1 MIRLKIA
8 LYLSARLGRKRVTT
22 MTFFWALLA
31 LVLHVLPGAVAPTHA
46 QGTRKDDIVF
56 NSRGIPLA
64 GATVRVCTMP
74 ASGQPCTPLALIYS
88 DSGLTQALANPTT
101 TDGLGN
107 YFFYAA
113 PGQYEIEIS
122 GPSIT
127 TKQLP
132 NVILPNDPSS
142 PTFSGAVSA
151 FSLTLGGN
159 LTVSGSTT
167 VVGALAS
174 GTLTLNNQNTPPGAA
189 GTGTVNLYTKTAD
202 MRLYYKD
209 QTGTEIGPLGPGNGA
224 QINVANTFTAPQN
237 IAADFHTKGPNPS
250 YDIMLFG
257 GYEYSGTQPTTTGT
271 IAASS
276 TSLTLASAQDFA
288 TGQGILVL
296 GAGPATLLST
306 PASVAASPVNV
317 TGSTTYNYC
326 VVAEDYANG
335 RTACSPAGSTTTGAS
350 SLGLFTA
357 GTIASCTRASGVVT
371 CTTTSAH
378 HLSPG
383 SFVEIQAG
391 TTGGFLTYEGTA
403 TLVTA
408 SGSTFTFDQFGVF
421 DDPVGITQG
430 TLRVLAQNLVQWT
443 EVDYSVLRS
452 YIYRCMTT
460 CTLPANAANYSLAG
474 VTQGMDGG
482 FLDYGYA
489 ISPSLVGNGDVP
501 ATAPTA
507 PNAQWLSSLISAG
520 GGTTTLTLAKAAS
533 TSVSGAITLHD
544 NVPNIV
550 AACATIGSTT
560 GGGILYIPN
569 STPSGG
575 IFPINSTLNLGT
587 ACNFGGQFEI
597 DVAAPEVLANA
608 SVIPR
613 NQFKLK
619 GITAF
624 GHVTN
629 FYSMEP
635 TTDWT
640 GNAYPFIYALPG
652 TSHDWSMDNLIFQ
665 AFRPYQA
672 DIVQDQD
679 GTGNNV
685 TSIFYRNIHLNAN
698 LAPSYIAGGGFGF
711 FWERGGWSA
720 GGATSFAAP
729 PAAWFKGN
737 FGLGRTVN
745 SQLPGILYTDK
756 TYVFGGILLDD
767 AGNFPLTS
775 VGVGHMEFKE
785 LLAESSY
792 GPMIRAKL
800 HGNTIAGIYMFD
812 PTYADSL
819 GASSTPLLDFTS
831 AAVSGFV
838 LQWPGCGNGNQPMFQ
853 VGSSAASYIDITLSQ
868 AFANCSIVGLQ
879 SYIVNQNSFVNTPVF
894 SSGAG
899 GQLSYQM
906 QLPGPPSTAVSSGGS
921 VPVGTI
927 LYSVSAVDANGNQ
940 TSVGPAKSA
949 VTTTG
954 NQTVTITPPT
964 LPTGAIGWVPYR
976 STGGGA
982 AMANI
987 PGCSYIVGSTPFV
1000 DNFGFP
1006 CGASVPSSS
1015 QASSSSLSANGL
1027 TTYQLKLTN
1036 SFTDIVL
1043 PAPLTA
1049 NRTQILPDVTGI
1061 VPVSSYVNS
1070 AYDNATRA
1078 NGAIGSNWIVEQN
1091 GVNIASNQ
1099 IQGTSTGV
1107 NSAFWNASSFATSQF
1122 AQATITALNGTTD
1135 FPGVSVLA
1143 SGTGSS
1149 STYYDCLENST
1160 NIYIQRVVNA
1170 AAANLTNAASTGAV
1184 GDLLRLEIAP
1194 GGALTCYKNG
1204 AVALTFTDT
1213 QITSGAPGLSIS
1225 GNVAS
1230 VKNWSGGNLHPLGH
1244 LDAEQDWTKTQ
1255 HYTQGVGFGTETFTA
1270 SPRGEQNVFLPGA
1283 LSSTWTGSTW
1293 TLDKAV
1299 TVTRVQVQ
1307 VKTPPAGCSTNAVV
1321 RLTDGTSPVNVSI
1334 SAGASDSGPITQNY
1348 AGAASL
1354 TISVQTAA
1362 AGCTTSPADANVVV
1376 QYRMQ

>member
-1 MIRLKIA
+1 MIRSRIA
-8 LYLSARLGRKRVTT
+8 SRFARATT
-22 MTFFWALLA
+22 MTFFWGLLA
-31 LVLHVLPGAVAPTHA
+31 FVLHVVPGAIAPVHA

-64 GATVRVCTMP
+64 GASVRVCTMP

-101 TDGLGN
+101 TDGMGN

-127 TKQLP
+127 DKQIP

-151 FSLTLGGN
+151 FSLSLGGN

-174 GTLTLNNQNTPPGAA
+174 GTLTLNNQSTPPGAA
-189 GTGTVNLYTKTAD
+189 STGTVNLYTKTAD

-224 QINVANTFTAPQN
+224 QLNVANTFTAPQT

-250 YDIMLFG
+250 YDITLFG

-276 TSLTLASAQDFA
+276 ASLTLAAAQDFA
-288 TGQGILVL
+288 NGQGILVL
-296 GAGPATLLST
+296 GAGPATSLST
-306 PASVAASPVNV
+306 PASVAATPVNV

-335 RTACSPAGSTTTGAS
+335 RTACSPAGSTSTGAS
-350 SLGLFTA
+350 SLGQFTV

-391 TTGGFLTYEGTA
+391 TTGGFPAYEGTA

-408 SGSTFTFDQFGVF
+408 GGSTFTYDQFGVN

-430 TLRVLAQNLVQWT
+430 TLRSLAQNLVQWT
-443 EVDYSVLRS
+443 EVDYTVMRS
-452 YIYRCMTT
+452 YIYRCTTT
-460 CTLPANAANYSLAG
+460 CSLPANAANYSLAG

-482 FLDYGYA
+482 FLDYGF
-489 ISPSLVGNGDVP
+489 SVTPSLVGNGDVSP
-501 ATAPTA
+501 TAPTA
-507 PNAQWLSSLISAG
+507 ASAQWLSSLITAG
-520 GGTTTLTLAKAAS
+520 GGTTTLTLANAAS
-533 TSVSGAITLHD
+533 KSVSGVATLHD

-550 AACATIGSTT
+550 AACAAIGSTSA
-560 GGGILYIPN
+560 GGILYIPN
-569 STPSGG
+569 TIGTGG

-587 ACNFGGQFEI
+587 ACNFGGQFEM
-597 DVAAPEVLANA
+597 DVAASEVLANG

-613 NQFKLK
+613 SQFKLK
-619 GITAF
+619 GITTF

-629 FYSMEP
+629 FYNMEP
-635 TTDWT
+635 TTSWT

-652 TSHDWSMDNLIFQ
+652 TSHDWSMDNFIFQ

-679 GTGNNV
+679 GGGNNV
-685 TSIFYRNIHLNAN
+685 TSIAYKNVHLNAT
-698 LAPSYIAGGGFGF
+698 LSPSYIVGGGFGF
-711 FWERGGWSA
+711 FWERGGWSTA
-720 GGATSFAAP
+720 GVSSFASP

-737 FGLGRTVN
+737 FGLGKSAN

-767 AGNFPLTS
+767 AGSSPLTS
-775 VGVGHMEFKE
+775 DGVGHMEFKE

-792 GPMIRAKL
+792 GPVIRAKL
-800 HGNTIAGIYMFD
+800 HNNVIAGIYMFD
-812 PTYADSL
+812 PTYADFL
-819 GASSTPLLDFTS
+819 GGSSTPLLDFTS
-831 AAVSGFV
+831 ATVSGFV
-838 LQWPGCGNGNQPMFQ
+838 LQWPGCGNGLQPMFQ
-853 VGSSAASYIDITLSQ
+853 VGSGVGNYSGITLSQ
-868 AFANCSIVGLQ
+868 AFGTCDVVGLQ
-879 SYIVNQNSFVNTPVF
+879 SYIVNQSGFVNTPIA
-894 SSGAG
+894 SSGAA
-899 GQLSYQM
+899 GQILYQM
-906 QLPGPPSTAVSSGGS
+906 PTPAAPASAVVSSGGG
-921 VPVGTI
+921 VPVGSI
-927 LYSVSAVDANGNQ
+927 SYLVAAVDTNGNQ
-940 TSVGPAKSA
+940 TLVGPARTV
-949 VTTTG
+949 VTSTG
-954 NQTVTITPPT
+954 NQTVTVTPPT
-964 LPTGAIGWVPYR
+964 LPPGAIGWAPYR
-976 STGGGA
+976 STNGGGA
-982 AMANI
+982 TLVNI
-987 PGCSYIVGSTPFV
+987 PGCTFISGNTPYSDSYGFTCGTTVPTSTTA
-1000 DNFGFP
+1000 G
-1006 CGASVPSSS
+1006 
-1015 QASSSSLSANGL
+1015 SSSLSTNGVASYQVKLAN
-1027 TTYQLKLTN
+1027 N
-1036 SFTDIVL
+1036 FTDIVQ
-1043 PAPLTA
+1043 PVPLTA
-1049 NRTQILPDVTGI
+1049 NRTQTLPDVTGF
-1061 VPVSSYVNS
+1061 VPVTSYLNS

-1078 NGAIGSNWIVEQN
+1078 NGAIGSNWTVEQN
-1091 GVNIASNQ
+1091 GLNIASNQ
-1099 IQGTSTGV
+1099 IQGTTTGS
-1107 NSAFWNASSFATSQF
+1107 NSAFWNASAFSASQF
-1122 AQATITALNGTTD
+1122 AQATIIALNGATD

-1170 AAANLTNAASTGAV
+1170 AATNLTSAASTGAV
-1184 GDLLRLEIAP
+1184 GDVLRLEVAP

-1204 AVALTFTDT
+1204 AIALTFTDT
-1213 QITSGAPGLSIS
+1213 QITSGAPGLNIS
-1225 GNVAS
+1225 GSVATE
-1230 VKNWSGGNLHPLGH
+1230 KNWSGGNLHPLAH

-1255 HYTQGVGFGTETFTA
+1255 HFLANGGACSMSSGT
-1270 SPRGEQNVFLPGA
+1270 SC
-1283 LSSTWTGSTW
+1283 
-1293 TLDKAV
+1293 
-1299 TVTRVQVQ
+1299 TVTLTAQPSTPALTHCLAQVQ
-1307 VKTPPAGCSTNAVV
+1307 GATPIAAAC
-1321 RLTDGTSPVNVSI
+1321 SI
-1334 SAGASDSGPITQNY
+1334 SGTTATVT
-1348 AGAASL
+1348 AASSNSA
-1354 TISVQTAA
+1354 TWAVFIF
-1362 AGCTTSPADANVVV
+1362 
-1376 QYRMQ
+1376 

>member
-1 MIRLKIA
+1 MIRSKIA
-8 LYLSARLGRKRVTT
+8 SRFKRAIT
-22 MTFFWALLA
+22 MGFFWAIVALA
-31 LVLHVLPGAVAPTHA
+31 LHVWPGAVVPTHA

-64 GATVRVCTMP
+64 GATVRVCSMP

-88 DSGLTQALANPTT
+88 DVGLTQALANPTT

-113 PGQYEIEIS
+113 PGQYEIEVS

-151 FSLTLGGN
+151 FSLSLGGN
-159 LTVSGSTT
+159 LTVSGNTT
-167 VVGALAS
+167 VVGSLAS
-174 GTLTLNNQNTPPGAA
+174 GTLTLNNQGTPPGAA

-209 QTGTEIGPLGPGNGA
+209 QTGTEVGPLGPGNGA
-224 QINVANTFTAPQN
+224 QTNVANTFTAPQN

-288 TGQGILVL
+288 NGQGILVL
-296 GAGPATLLST
+296 GAGPATSLST
-306 PASVAASPVNV
+306 PASVAVSSVNV
-317 TGSTTYNYC
+317 SGSTTYNYC

-335 RTACSPAGSTTTGAS
+335 RTACSAAGSTTTGPS

-391 TTGGFLTYEGTA
+391 TTGGFPAYEGTA

-408 SGSTFTFDQFGVF
+408 SGSTFTYDQFGVN

-430 TLRVLAQNLVQWT
+430 TLRALAQNLVQWT
-443 EVDYSVLRS
+443 EVDYVLMRS
-452 YIYRCMTT
+452 YIYRCTTT
-460 CTLPANAANYSLAG
+460 CSLPANAANYSLAG

-482 FLDYGYA
+482 FLDYGF
-489 ISPSLVGNGDVP
+489 SVTPSLVGNGDVS

-507 PNAQWLSSLISAG
+507 GTAQWLSSIITAG
-520 GGTTTLTLAKAAS
+520 GGTTTLTLANAAS
-533 TSVSGAITLHD
+533 KAVSGAVTLHD
-544 NVPNIV
+544 NSPNIA

-569 STPSGG
+569 STANGG

-613 NQFKLK
+613 TQFKLK

-629 FYSMEP
+629 FYNMEP

-652 TSHDWSMDNLIFQ
+652 TSHDWSMENFIFQ
-665 AFRPYQA
+665 AFRAYQA
-672 DIVQDQD
+672 DVVQDQD

-685 TSIFYRNIHLNAN
+685 TSISYKNVHLNAN
-698 LAPSYIAGGGFGF
+698 FSPSYIAGGGFGF
-711 FWERGGWSA
+711 FWERGGWSTA
-720 GGATSFAAP
+720 GPTSFAGP

-745 SQLPGILYTDK
+745 SQLPGIVYTDK
-756 TYVFGGILLDD
+756 TYVFGGLLLDD

-792 GPMIRAKL
+792 GPVIRAKL
-800 HGNTIAGIYMFD
+800 HGNVIAGIYMFD
-812 PTYADSL
+812 PTYADFL
-819 GASSTPLLDFTS
+819 GGGSTPLLDFTS

-838 LQWPGCGNGNQPMFQ
+838 LQWPGCGDGYQPMFQ
-853 VGSSAASYIDITLSQ
+853 VGSAAGAYTGITVTQGFGGCSA
-868 AFANCSIVGLQ
+868 VGLQ
-879 SYIVNQNSFVNTPVF
+879 SYIVNQGGFVNTPIA
-894 SSGAG
+894 SSGPS
-899 GQLSYQM
+899 GQLLYQM
-906 QLPGPPSTAVSSGGS
+906 PQPAAPASTVVSSGGG
-921 VPVGTI
+921 VPVGAI
-927 LYSVSAVDANGNQ
+927 LYSVAAVDSNGNQ
-940 TSVGPAKSA
+940 TMVGPARTA
-949 VTTTG
+949 VTSTG
-954 NQTVTITPPT
+954 NQTVTVTPPT
-964 LPTGAIGWVPYR
+964 LPVGSIGWVPYR
-976 STGGGA
+976 GSGGGGA
-982 AMANI
+982 TMANI
-987 PGCSYIVGSTPFV
+987 PGCTFISGTAPFA
-1000 DNFGFP
+1000 DIFGFT
-1006 CGASVPSSS
+1006 CGLTVPTGTV
-1015 QASSSSLSANGL
+1015 AGSSSLSTNGVAS
-1027 TTYQLKLTN
+1027 YQLKLANGFVNT
-1036 SFTDIVL
+1036 IL
-1043 PAPLTA
+1043 PVPLTA
-1049 NRTQILPDVTGI
+1049 NRTQMLPDVTGI
-1061 VPVSSYVNS
+1061 VPVSSYQNS

-1078 NGAIGSNWIVEQN
+1078 NGAIGSNWTVEQS

-1107 NSAFWNASSFATSQF
+1107 NSAFWNANSFATSQF

-1160 NIYIQRVVNA
+1160 NMYIQRVVNA
-1170 AAANLTNAASTGAV
+1170 AATNLTSAASTGAA
-1184 GDLLRLEIAP
+1184 GDLLRLEVAP

-1204 AVALTFTDT
+1204 GVALAFTDT
-1213 QITSGAPGLSIS
+1213 QITSGTPGLSIS
-1225 GNVAS
+1225 GSVATL
-1230 VKNWSGGNLHPLGH
+1230 KNWSGGNLHPLGH
-1244 LDAEQDWTKTQ
+1244 LDSEQDWTKTQ
-1255 HYTQGVGFGTETFTA
+1255 HYTQGVGFGAETFTA

-1283 LSSTWTGSTW
+1283 LTSTWTGSTW
-1293 TLDKAV
+1293 TLDKGI

-1307 VKTPPAGCSTNAVV
+1307 AKTAPSGCTTNTVV
-1321 RLTDGTSPVNVSI
+1321 RLSDGTSPVNVTI
-1334 SAGASDSGPITQNY
+1334 SAGANDSGPIAQNY
-1348 AGAASL
+1348 AAAASL

-1362 AGCTTSPADANVVV
+1362 AGCATSPADANVVV

>member
-1 MIRLKIA
+1 
-8 LYLSARLGRKRVTT
+8 
-22 MTFFWALLA
+22 MTFFLGLLLLA
-31 LVLHVLPGAVAPTHA
+31 LHVVPGAIVPTHA

-64 GATVRVCTMP
+64 GASVRVCTMP
-74 ASGQPCTPLALIYS
+74 ATGQPCTPLALIYS

-101 TDGLGN
+101 TDGMGN

-127 TKQLP
+127 DKQIP

-151 FSLTLGGN
+151 FSLSLGGN

-167 VVGALAS
+167 VLGSLAS
-174 GTLTLNNQNTPPGAA
+174 GTLTLNNQSTPPGAA
-189 GTGTVNLYTKTAD
+189 STGTVNLYTKTAD

-209 QTGTEIGPLGPGNGA
+209 QTGTEVGPLGPGNGA
-224 QINVANTFTAPQN
+224 QTNVANTFTAPQS

-250 YDIMLFG
+250 YDITLFG
-257 GYEYSGTQPTTTGT
+257 GYEYAGTQPSTTGT
-271 IAASS
+271 ISASS
-276 TSLTLASAQDFA
+276 TSLTLASAQDFV

-296 GAGPATLLST
+296 GAGPATSLST
-306 PASVAASPVNV
+306 PGSVAVSPVNV

-335 RTACSPAGSTTTGAS
+335 RTACSAAASTTTGAS

-391 TTGGFLTYEGTA
+391 TTGGFPAYEGTA

-408 SGSTFTFDQFGVF
+408 SGSTFTYDQFGVF

-443 EVDYSVLRS
+443 EVDYTVLRS
-452 YIYRCMTT
+452 YIYRCTTT
-460 CTLPANAANYSLAG
+460 CALPANAANYTLAG

-489 ISPSLVGNGDVP
+489 IIPSVVGNGDVS

-507 PNAQWLSSLISAG
+507 PTAQWLSTLISVG

-533 TSVSGAITLHD
+533 TSVSGAVTLHD
-544 NVPNIV
+544 NVPNIA
-550 AACATIGSTT
+550 AACTAMSSTT
-560 GGGILYIPN
+560 AGGILYIPN
-569 STPSGG
+569 TAGSGG

-587 ACNFGGQFEI
+587 VCNLSGQFEI
-597 DVAAPEVLANA
+597 DVAATGVVANG

-613 NQFKLK
+613 TQFKLK
-619 GITAF
+619 GITTF

-635 TTDWT
+635 TTNWS

-652 TSHDWSMDNLIFQ
+652 TSHDWSMDNFIFQ

-685 TSIFYRNIHLNAN
+685 TSIFYRNVHLNAN
-698 LAPSYIAGGGFGF
+698 LSPSYIIGGGFGF
-711 FWERGGWSA
+711 FWERGGWSTA
-720 GGATSFAAP
+720 GVSSFAGP

-785 LLAESSY
+785 LLAESAY
-792 GPMIRAKL
+792 GPVMRAKL
-800 HGNTIAGIYMFD
+800 HGNVIAGIYMFD
-812 PTYADSL
+812 PTYADFL
-819 GASSTPLLDFTS
+819 GGNSTPLLDLTS
-831 AAVSGFV
+831 AMVSGFV
-838 LQWPGCGNGNQPMFQ
+838 LQWPGCGNALQPMFQ
-853 VGSSAASYIDITLSQ
+853 VGSAASSYIGITLSQ
-868 AFANCSIVGLQ
+868 AFGGCGVVGLQ
-879 SYIVNQNSFVNTPVF
+879 SYIVNQNGFVNTPIA
-894 SSGAG
+894 SSGTSG
-899 GQLSYQM
+899 EILYQM
-906 QLPGPPSTAVSSGGS
+906 PSPAAPASAVVSSGGG

-927 LYSVSAVDANGNQ
+927 LYSAAAVDSNGNQ
-940 TSVGPAKSA
+940 TLVGPTKTA

-964 LPTGAIGWVPYR
+964 LPPGAVGWVPYR
-976 STGGGA
+976 GSSGA
-982 AMANI
+982 GATVANI
-987 PGCSYIVGSTPFV
+987 PGCTFISGSAPFT
-1000 DNFGFP
+1000 DIYGFT
-1006 CGASVPSSS
+1006 C
-1015 QASSSSLSANGL
+1015 GL
-1027 TTYQLKLTN
+1027 TVPTANLAGSSILSTSGLASYQLRLTN
-1036 SFTDIVL
+1036 SFTDTVL
-1043 PAPLTA
+1043 PLPLSA
-1049 NRTQILPDVTGI
+1049 NRTQTLPDVNGV
-1061 VPVSSYVNS
+1061 VPVSSYQNS

-1099 IQGTSTGV
+1099 IQGTTTAS
-1107 NSAFWNASSFATSQF
+1107 NSAFWNSNSFSTSQF

-1135 FPGVSVLA
+1135 YPGVSVLA

-1170 AAANLTNAASTGAV
+1170 AATNLTSAASTGAV
-1184 GDLLRLEIAP
+1184 GDLLRLEVAP
-1194 GGALTCYKNG
+1194 GGLLTCYKNG

-1213 QITSGAPGLSIS
+1213 QITSGAPGLNIS
-1225 GNVAS
+1225 GSVATL
-1230 VKNWSGGNLHPLGH
+1230 KNWSGGNLHPLAH
-1244 LDAEQDWTKTQ
+1244 LDTEQDWTKTQ
-1255 HYTQGVGFGTETFTA
+1255 HWLANGGACTMSSGT
-1270 SPRGEQNVFLPGA
+1270 SC
-1283 LSSTWTGSTW
+1283 
-1293 TLDKAV
+1293 
-1299 TVTRVQVQ
+1299 TVTLSAQPSTPALTHCLAQVQ
-1307 VKTPPAGCSTNAVV
+1307 GATPIAAAC
-1321 RLTDGTSPVNVSI
+1321 SI
-1334 SAGASDSGPITQNY
+1334 SGTTATVT
-1348 AGAASL
+1348 AASSNSA
-1354 TISVQTAA
+1354 TWAVFIF
-1362 AGCTTSPADANVVV
+1362 
-1376 QYRMQ
+1376 